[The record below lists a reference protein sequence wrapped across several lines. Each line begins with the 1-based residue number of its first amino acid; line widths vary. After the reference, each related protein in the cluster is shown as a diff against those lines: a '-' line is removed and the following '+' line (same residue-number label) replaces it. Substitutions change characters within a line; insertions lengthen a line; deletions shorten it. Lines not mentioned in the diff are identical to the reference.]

1 MKTLRQRV
9 FELACEIDGEVQ
21 YGECF
26 YEEDMLNNFCNSL
39 DKMKELAREYYKEIQ
54 SEMDKE

>member
-1 MKTLRQRV
+1 MKTLRQQIY
-9 FELACEIDGEVQ
+9 ELACEIDGEVQ

-39 DKMKELAREYYKEIQ
+39 DKLKELAR
-54 SEMDKE
+54 